1 MSLGVSG
8 SVNPHQFF
16 DGQMGV
22 FLSRREILMPKQFL
36 NATKVS
42 PVIKQMSG
50 KGVTKK
56 VRVYIQEQG
65 AFSDVILQVSFN
77 GSSGDP

>member
-1 MSLGVSG
+1 MGG

-22 FLSRREILMPKQFL
+22 FLRRREILMPKQLL

-42 PVIKQMSG
+42 PIIEQVSG

-56 VRVYIQEQG
+56 VRVYVQEQG
-65 AFSDVILQVSFN
+65 AFLNVLLQVSLN

>member
-1 MSLGVSG
+1 MGLGVG
-8 SVNPHQFF
+8 VSVNSHQFL

-22 FLSRREILMPKQFL
+22 FLSRGEILMAKQFL
-36 NATKVS
+36 NATQVS
-42 PVIKQMSG
+42 PVIQQVSG

-56 VRVYIQEQG
+56 VRVYVQEQG
-65 AFSDVILQVSFN
+65 AFFNVLLQVSLN

>member
-1 MSLGVSG
+1 MGG

-22 FLSRREILMPKQFL
+22 FLSRGEILMPKQFL
-36 NATKVS
+36 NAAKVS
-42 PVIKQMSG
+42 PVIQQVSG

-56 VRVYIQEQG
+56 VRVHVQEQG
-65 AFSDVILQVSFN
+65 AFFNVLLQVSLN

>member
-1 MSLGVSG
+1 MGLGVG
-8 SVNPHQFF
+8 VSVDPHQFF

-22 FLSRREILMPKQFL
+22 FLSRGEILMPKQFL
-36 NATKVS
+36 NAAKVS
-42 PVIKQMSG
+42 PVIQQVSG

-56 VRVYIQEQG
+56 VRVYVQEQG
-65 AFSDVILQVSFN
+65 AIFYVLLQVSLN

>member
-1 MSLGVSG
+1 MSLGVGG

-22 FLSRREILMPKQFL
+22 SLSCREILMPKQFL

-42 PVIKQMSG
+42 PVIKQVSS
-50 KGVTKK
+50 KRVTKK
-56 VRVYIQEQG
+56 VRVHVQEQG
-65 AFSDVILQVSFN
+65 AFFNVLLQVSLN

>member
-42 PVIKQMSG
+42 PVIKQVSG

-56 VRVYIQEQG
+56 VRVYVQEQG
-65 AFSDVILQVSFN
+65 AFFNVLLQVSLN